1 MKPHQKILLELKM
14 LDIGII
20 PNTDHN
26 ASVVK
31 HFEEMTSEQ
40 ARKSKRKWRKLK
52 RKALK
57 KSAISRPNPT
67 QEKFA
72 VIMMLTR
79 DIDT

>member
-20 PNTDHN
+20 PNTDHK

-31 HFEEMTSEQ
+31 HFETMTLEQ
-40 ARKSKRKWRKLK
+40 ARKLKRKWRKLK

-57 KSAISRPNPT
+57 KSAISRTNPP